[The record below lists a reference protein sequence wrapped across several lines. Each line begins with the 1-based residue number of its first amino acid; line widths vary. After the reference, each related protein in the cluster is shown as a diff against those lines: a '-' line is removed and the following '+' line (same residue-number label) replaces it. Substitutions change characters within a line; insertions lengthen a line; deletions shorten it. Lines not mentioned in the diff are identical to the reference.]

1 MKNYINIRIQA
12 HNHQKAFNSIKHNL
26 RIIASLSDDLKQ
38 FQHTQ
43 TIKENEEKGIESDKD
58 FNLDCTNYIYY
69 NTDNLTNDYALED
82 INNANKRDI
91 YNVIN
96 DSYKLYRKAHNEI
109 YKKWN
114 DNKNIRDRKS
124 TWAEGVL
131 TFSEKLKVD
140 FEKGDITKEQLMKV
154 AIECVEDI
162 TKQYGEGAKIN
173 YIVLHLQEKTP
184 HFHFSFNNFDERGNS
199 LTHINRETKFL
210 SNLQDIAFKHF
221 NEAFKMER
229 GVKKDKAL
237 GNIPNYTTIENYHRK
252 NITQLKID
260 SEKLEIDFKELK
272 TIIEAKSE
280 EYAKKHNLYLDDSKK
295 LDSKIEELSSK
306 HKLADD
312 EIKSLEN
319 EIKLNKEQKD
329 NIKKDT
335 TLTAAARKEMYIK
348 VDKCNKIN
356 RAQRD
361 IALRKKR
368 QYKDGIIGLKTQHNT
383 LINELKTLDNEIK
396 GKKAILE
403 QKRKQEETFF
413 NVNDYSKFDYS
424 KNIERIENI
433 YLNCDSLFGGFNK
446 KRFYEDMQEEFNEL
460 LSLPLKLKNLQ
471 DKLEIKNNQ
480 LMTFSNERENLIKLS
495 NEIDKKDLEIS
506 KQNKQINQL
515 TNQLKTL
522 IDENID
528 LRTKKDNLELVVEN
542 LIKKFAPGEIE
553 TIEQEEIDSDI
564 RTMNLSLKNNE
575 RTLSSNDLLT
585 KLNSLSIDN
594 TLKQAITN
602 HIKKHK

>member
-38 FQHTQ
+38 FQHNQ
-43 TIKENEEKGIESDKD
+43 EQLENAEKGIESDKD

-82 INNANKRDI
+82 INNSNKRDI

-131 TFSEKLKVD
+131 TFSEKLKND
-140 FEKGDITKEQLMKV
+140 FDKGNITKEQLMKV

-184 HFHFSFNNFDERGNS
+184 HFHFSFNNFDDKGNS
-199 LTHINRETKFL
+199 LTHINRKTEFL
-210 SNLQDIAFKHF
+210 SNLQDIGFKHF
-221 NEAFKMER
+221 NKAFQMDR
-229 GVKKDKAL
+229 GVKKDPSL

-260 SEKLEIDFKELK
+260 SEKLEIDLKELI
-272 TIIEAKSE
+272 TIVETKSE
-280 EYAKKHNLYLDDSKK
+280 EYAQKHNLYLDDSKK
-295 LDSKIEELSSK
+295 LDSKIEELSLK
-306 HKLADD
+306 HKLAED
-312 EIKSLEN
+312 EIKALDV

-335 TLTAAARKEMYIK
+335 TLTAAARKEMYQQ
-348 VDKCNKIN
+348 VDKCNKIK

-361 IALRKKR
+361 IALRKKKH
-368 QYKDGIIGLKTQHNT
+368 YKDGIIDLKTQHSA
-383 LINELKTLDNEIK
+383 LINELKALNNEIK
-396 GKKAILE
+396 EKKSILE

-413 NVNDYSKFDYS
+413 NVSNYSKFDYS

-446 KRFYEDMQEEFNEL
+446 KKFYEDMQEEFNEL

-480 LMTFSNERENLIKLS
+480 LMAFSNERENLIKLS
-495 NEIDKKDLEIS
+495 SEIDKKDLEIS
-506 KQNKQINQL
+506 TQNVEIKKIKQQL
-515 TNQLKTL
+515 TNF
-522 IDENID
+522 IDSNID
-528 LRTKKDNLELVVEN
+528 LQTKKDNLELVVEN
-542 LIKKFAPGEIE
+542 LIKKFAPGEVK
-553 TIEQEEIDSDI
+553 EIYSNIDNSDI
-564 RTMNLSLKNNE
+564 FTLNIENNS
-575 RTLSSNDLLT
+575 RTLSSEEL
-585 KLNSLSIDN
+585 SLSIDSLDIDN
-594 TLKQAITN
+594 NLKQAITN